1 MDIRLNIEK
10 NSPVPAYRQIIRQIT
25 SMIRDGSIKPGD
37 KLPTERELAQQLQ
50 IARGT
55 VKKAYELMVKE
66 GLVETTQGRGTF
78 VSARQDI
85 IPSGRKEK
93 AMKMI
98 DGLIDELRKLNFS
111 YQEIRTFVEV
121 ALIQREEKLENFN
134 VAIIDCNPESLAI
147 FERQLT
153 FLKHV
158 RVSRFLLDEVVAD
171 PQAERRLEPFDLI
184 LTTSTHY
191 SELLGKISRLKDR
204 LIQVAVSPSQ
214 ETIIEM
220 ASLSPI
226 QRLGVVCESQNFLAR
241 VVDRIKEMGLATGQI
256 PYLFFKDE
264 ENLPEFLEKVDVV
277 FVPPGYQ
284 LQRKKENLAAV
295 QNFTQRGG
303 KVIVFD
309 YQIERG
315 SLLYVEERISQL
327 LNP

>member
-1 MDIRLNIEK
+1 MDIKINIEK
-10 NSPVPAYRQIIRQIT
+10 KSPVPSYRQIIKQIT
-25 SMIRDGSIKPGD
+25 SLIHDGLLKPGD
-37 KLPTERELAQQLQ
+37 KLPTERELANQLK

-55 VKKAYELMVKE
+55 VKKAYELMAKD
-66 GLVETTQGRGTF
+66 GLLETTQGRGTF
-78 VSARQDI
+78 VSSRQDI
-85 IPSGRKEK
+85 IPRGRKER

-98 DGLIDELRKLNFS
+98 DSLIDELRKLNFS
-111 YQEIRTFVEV
+111 YQEIRTFVEL

-153 FLKHV
+153 ILKHV
-158 RVSRFLLDEVVAD
+158 RVSKILLDEIVSD
-171 PQAERRLEPFDLI
+171 PQAEKRLEPFDLI

-191 SELLGKISRLKDR
+191 SELLGKVSGLKDR

-220 ASLSPI
+220 ASLSPV
-226 QRLGVVCESQNFLAR
+226 QRLGVVCESPNFLAR
-241 VVDRIKEMGLATGQI
+241 VVARIKNLGLATGQI
-256 PYLFFKDE
+256 PCLFLKDE
-264 ENLPEFLEKVDVV
+264 EKLPDFLEKVDVV
-277 FVPPGYQ
+277 FIPPGYQ

-295 QNFTQRGG
+295 QDFTQRGG

>member
-1 MDIRLNIEK
+1 VTSLIHDGVLN
-10 NSPVPAYRQIIRQIT
+10 
-25 SMIRDGSIKPGD
+25 PGD
-37 KLPTERELAQQLQ
+37 KLPTERELANQLK

-55 VKKAYELMVKE
+55 VKKAYELMAKD
-66 GLVETTQGRGTF
+66 GLLETTQGRGTF
-78 VSARQDI
+78 VSSRQDI
-85 IPSGRKEK
+85 IPRGRKER

-98 DGLIDELRKLNFS
+98 DNLVDELRKLNFS
-111 YQEIRTFVEV
+111 YQEIRTFVEL

-147 FERQLT
+147 FERQLII
-153 FLKHV
+153 LKHV
-158 RVSRFLLDEVVAD
+158 RVSKILLDEIVSD
-171 PQAERRLEPFDLI
+171 PQAEKRLEPFDLI

-191 SELLGKISRLKDR
+191 SELLGKVSGLKDR

-220 ASLSPI
+220 ASLSPV
-226 QRLGVVCESQNFLAR
+226 QRLGVVCESPNFLAR
-241 VVDRIKEMGLATGQI
+241 VVARIKNLGLATGQI
-256 PYLFFKDE
+256 PCLFLKDE
-264 ENLPEFLEKVDVV
+264 EKLPDFLEKVDVV
-277 FVPPGYQ
+277 FIPPGYQ

-295 QNFTQRGG
+295 QDFTQRGG